1 MSNRKKMVAQRS
13 RRVCACKNAGG
24 ANESFFGEEEQPS
37 FSPTGG
43 NERFKAC
50 DDEMMRKVYVCAPLG
65 GNVESN
71 LKKVRA
77 YTEYALRCGTA
88 PVVPHFYAEC
98 LDDNDPKDREIGLAA
113 GLSLLWFCDELWLFG
128 DTVTDGMKNEL
139 QFCKNLNIRIRKITE
154 NEIQKVI
161 GGNRL

>member
-1 MSNRKKMVAQRS
+1 MK
-13 RRVCACKNAGG
+13 
-24 ANESFFGEEEQPS
+24 
-37 FSPTGG
+37 
-43 NERFKAC
+43 
-50 DDEMMRKVYVCAPLG
+50 KVYLCAPLS
-65 GNVESN
+65 VDVTAN
-71 LKKVRA
+71 LEKIRQ
-77 YTEYALRCGTA
+77 YCRYALLCGTA

-154 NEIQKVI
+154 NESQTVI

>member
-1 MSNRKKMVAQRS
+1 MK
-13 RRVCACKNAGG
+13 
-24 ANESFFGEEEQPS
+24 
-37 FSPTGG
+37 
-43 NERFKAC
+43 
-50 DDEMMRKVYVCAPLG
+50 KVYLCAPLS
-65 GNVESN
+65 VDVTAN
-71 LKKVRA
+71 LEKIRQ
-77 YTEYALRCGTA
+77 YCRYALLCGTA

-128 DTVTDGMKNEL
+128 DAVTDGMKNEL
-139 QFCKNLNIRIRKITE
+139 RFCKNLNIRVRKITE

>member
-1 MSNRKKMVAQRS
+1 
-13 RRVCACKNAGG
+13 
-24 ANESFFGEEEQPS
+24 
-37 FSPTGG
+37 
-43 NERFKAC
+43 
-50 DDEMMRKVYVCAPLG
+50 MRKVYVCAPLG

-88 PVVPHFYAEC
+88 PVVPHFYALC

-128 DTVTDGMKNEL
+128 DTVTEGMRAEL
-139 QFCKNLNIRIRKITE
+139 KFCKNLNIRVRKITE
-154 NEIQKVI
+154 KEIQKVI

>member
-1 MSNRKKMVAQRS
+1 MK
-13 RRVCACKNAGG
+13 
-24 ANESFFGEEEQPS
+24 
-37 FSPTGG
+37 
-43 NERFKAC
+43 
-50 DDEMMRKVYVCAPLG
+50 KVYVCAPIG
-65 GNVESN
+65 GNIEEN
-71 LKKVRA
+71 LKKVKT

-88 PVVPHFYAEC
+88 PVVPHFYALC

-128 DTVTDGMKNEL
+128 DTVTEGMRAEL
-139 QFCKNLNIRIRKITE
+139 QFCKNLNIRVRKITE

>member
-1 MSNRKKMVAQRS
+1 
-13 RRVCACKNAGG
+13 
-24 ANESFFGEEEQPS
+24 
-37 FSPTGG
+37 
-43 NERFKAC
+43 
-50 DDEMMRKVYVCAPLG
+50 MMRKVYVCAPLG

-88 PVVPHFYAEC
+88 PVVPHFYALC

-128 DTVTDGMKNEL
+128 DTVTEGMRAEL
-139 QFCKNLNIRIRKITE
+139 QFCKNLNIRVRKITE
-154 NEIQKVI
+154 KEIQKVI

>member
-1 MSNRKKMVAQRS
+1 
-13 RRVCACKNAGG
+13 
-24 ANESFFGEEEQPS
+24 
-37 FSPTGG
+37 
-43 NERFKAC
+43 
-50 DDEMMRKVYVCAPLG
+50 MMKKVYVCAPLG

-88 PVVPHFYAEC
+88 PVVPHFYALC

-128 DTVTDGMKNEL
+128 DTVTEGMSAEL
-139 QFCKNLNIRIRKITE
+139 QFCKNLNIRVRKITE
-154 NEIQKVI
+154 KEIQKVI